1 MFFSKKNKEP
11 EKRPFDRIA
20 FENLVEMLQNNADG
34 LYKKNEIPIKYKYM
48 GVQYSIM
55 LYKYKLDS
63 NNNIIS
69 VHFSL
74 PQVAENRTLS
84 CYIVSVARTLED
96 AIETLKNF
104 TANKYR

>member
-11 EKRPFDRIA
+11 EKRPFDRTS
-20 FENLVEMLQNNADG
+20 FENLVEMLQNNANG

-63 NNNIIS
+63 SGLYCRRYSRWIFTNN
-69 VHFSL
+69 L
-74 PQVAENRTLS
+74 
-84 CYIVSVARTLED
+84 
-96 AIETLKNF
+96 
-104 TANKYR
+104 